1 MNLSPGEKGLSQ
13 KYVFGTE
20 SVSQS
25 LKTLSCLVLTVNVII
40 FDCVDFY

>member
-1 MNLSPGEKGLSQ
+1 MNLEPSEMGLSL

-25 LKTLSCLVLTVNVII
+25 LKPSAALL
-40 FDCVDFY
+40 